1 MVVKRTEDIFLEVGC
16 ELGFDIS
23 YLVFSLSFYFY
34 SITRSFGRGM
44 LFLDDFIRASIICII
59 TIHII
64 KSSCNHDTPL
74 AKFAHSFYVYN

>member
-1 MVVKRTEDIFLEVGC
+1 
-16 ELGFDIS
+16 
-23 YLVFSLSFYFY
+23 
-34 SITRSFGRGM
+34 M